1 MQLCHFLRIKIYIY
15 FIPHTYFLGTNMQ
28 LDAIGSAEEICGV
41 VFRSK
46 MLQHVGELLSQAAAA
61 S

>member
-1 MQLCHFLRIKIYIY
+1 
-15 FIPHTYFLGTNMQ
+15 MQ

-41 VFRSK
+41 VFWSK